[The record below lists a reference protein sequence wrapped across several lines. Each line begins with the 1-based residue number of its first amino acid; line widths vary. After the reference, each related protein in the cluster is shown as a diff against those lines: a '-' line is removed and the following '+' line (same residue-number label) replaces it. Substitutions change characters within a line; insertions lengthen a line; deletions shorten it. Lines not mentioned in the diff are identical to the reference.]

1 MLKEYIENK
10 KDLICGLTVI
20 AFTSIGTW
28 GIVTDDF
35 LMEEDYG
42 ADPGPSLVPIMLL
55 CVLGLLGIHMTTK
68 ACYYILK
75 NSKRVTKIPSITEN
89 WITFLIP
96 LTFVCTMFFYT
107 WIIEIIGFIW
117 VTLGFT
123 LLWIFTIGIH
133 DNGLP
138 TKKDTLLYFVYS
150 VAMTFFI
157 YYIFVHLI
165 MVQLP

>member
-1 MLKEYIENK
+1 MLEEYIENK
-10 KDLICGLTVI
+10 KDLICGLTVM
-20 AFTSIGTW
+20 AFTLIGTW

-75 NSKRVTKIPSITEN
+75 NSNRVTKIPSITEN

-123 LLWIFTIGIH
+123 LLWIFSIGIH
-133 DNGLP
+133 DNGRP
-138 TKKDTLLYFVYS
+138 TKKDILLYIVYS
-150 VAMTFFI
+150 VTMTLFI

>member
-75 NSKRVTKIPSITEN
+75 NST
-89 WITFLIP
+89 
-96 LTFVCTMFFYT
+96 
-107 WIIEIIGFIW
+107 
-117 VTLGFT
+117 
-123 LLWIFTIGIH
+123 
-133 DNGLP
+133 
-138 TKKDTLLYFVYS
+138 
-150 VAMTFFI
+150 
-157 YYIFVHLI
+157 
-165 MVQLP
+165 

>member
-1 MLKEYIENK
+1 M
-10 KDLICGLTVI
+10 
-20 AFTSIGTW
+20 AFTLIGTW

-75 NSKRVTKIPSITEN
+75 NSNRVTKIPSITEN

-117 VTLGFT
+117 GTLGFT

-138 TKKDTLLYFVYS
+138 TKKDILLYFVYS

>member
-75 NSKRVTKIPSITEN
+75 NSNRVTKIPSITEN

-123 LLWIFTIGIH
+123 LLWIFSIGIH
-133 DNGLP
+133 DNGRP
-138 TKKDTLLYFVYS
+138 TKKDILLYIVYS
-150 VAMTFFI
+150 VTMTLFI
-157 YYIFVHLI
+157 YYIFIRI
-165 MVQLP
+165 MIGIFT

>member
-10 KDLICGLTVI
+10 KDLICGLTDI

-28 GIVTDDF
+28 GIVTDEF

-75 NSKRVTKIPSITEN
+75 NSNRVTKIPSITEN

-138 TKKDTLLYFVYS
+138 TKKDILLYFVYS
-150 VAMTFFI
+150 VAMTLFI

>member
-28 GIVTDDF
+28 GIVTDDY

-138 TKKDTLLYFVYS
+138 TKKDILLYFVYS

>member
-1 MLKEYIENK
+1 MYEKYFENK

-28 GIVTDDF
+28 GIVKDDY
-35 LMEEDYG
+35 LMEDDYG
-42 ADPGPSLVPIMLL
+42 ADPGPALVPIMLL
-55 CVLGLLGIHMTTK
+55 CLLGFLGINMTIK
-68 ACYYILK
+68 ACYNILK
-75 NSKRVTKIPSITEN
+75 YSKSVTNTPNLTEN

>member
-1 MLKEYIENK
+1 MLEEYIKNK
-10 KDLICGLTVI
+10 KDLICGLTVM
-20 AFTSIGTW
+20 AFTLIGTW

-42 ADPGPSLVPIMLL
+42 ADPGPSLVPIILL

-75 NSKRVTKIPSITEN
+75 NSNRVTKIPSITEN

-138 TKKDTLLYFVYS
+138 TKKDILLYFVYS

>member
-123 LLWIFTIGIH
+123 LLWIFSIGIH
-133 DNGLP
+133 DNGRP
-138 TKKDTLLYFVYS
+138 TIKEILLYIVYS
-150 VAMTFFI
+150 VAMTLFI

>member
-55 CVLGLLGIHMTTK
+55 YVLGLLGIHMTTK

-138 TKKDTLLYFVYS
+138 TKKVTLLYFVYS

>member
-1 MLKEYIENK
+1 MLEEYIKNK
-10 KDLICGLTVI
+10 KDLICGLTVM
-20 AFTSIGTW
+20 AFTLIGTW

-75 NSKRVTKIPSITEN
+75 NSNRVTKIPSITEN

-133 DNGLP
+133 DNGQP
-138 TKKDTLLYFVYS
+138 TKKDILLYFVYS